1 MEDVAVEEEDV
12 AESLVLVGCEVGEEG
27 GDFFGTHVFGV
38 AFVMEEDVAFD
49 PIFVVLFGA
58 VGVVFEA
65 NGIETWSR
73 SLRGGFCSIWD
84 RLFWKGV
91 YNFLII
97 F

>member
-1 MEDVAVEEEDV
+1 MEDVAVEDGV
-12 AESLVLVGCEVGEEG
+12 ESLVLVGCEVGEESFDFGCAHG
-27 GDFFGTHVFGV
+27 GGV
-38 AFVMEEDVAFD
+38 TFVMEEDVAFD